1 MKCGCCQYRRS
12 DPNWL
17 YVVAARDGD
26 YPVKV
31 GISRR
36 VGSRV
41 ATHRKKEKRSD
52 LYVASRIEF
61 CCEYTAGLA
70 ETAALNELRQSC
82 INVKGDWVDC
92 PLAVAVDATRRAGAD
107 A

>member
-1 MKCGCCQYRRS
+1 MKKCSVCEPRWCGTS
-12 DPNWL
+12 WL
-17 YVVAARDGD
+17 YVVAARDGG

-52 LYVASRIEF
+52 LYVAHRIEF
-61 CCEYTAGLA
+61 PCDYIAGQA
-70 ETAALNELRQSC
+70 ETMALKELAPF
-82 INVKGDWVDC
+82 NVKGDWFGCTVEC
-92 PLAVAVDATRRAGAD
+92 AVSATLKAEA
-107 A
+107 AFK